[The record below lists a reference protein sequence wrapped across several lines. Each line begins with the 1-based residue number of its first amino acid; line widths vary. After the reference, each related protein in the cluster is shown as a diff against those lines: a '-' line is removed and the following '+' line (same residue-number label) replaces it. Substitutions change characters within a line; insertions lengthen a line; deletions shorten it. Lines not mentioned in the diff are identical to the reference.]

1 MKIKHILTLVLLIAH
16 VGLYAQELASPIMFI
31 FGEEDYLDGHP
42 VSEIDSITFHRNGDG
57 RLVQNIWSAHT
68 STSLQV
74 SKIEKIQIVEEET
87 KLNSKVFPFTVEHD
101 PYIVG
106 YDDTCIYLKAETPV
120 TLVPRKSDIIAASYD
135 CSALENGFIGRVK
148 SVDSNFTSP
157 DYDGNV
163 IKVECTPASI
173 DDLYDKIVYAGT
185 MENETEQQHQR
196 ANKPERIDGS
206 LKTDLWNKNFSSSFG
221 KDNCK
226 ANVNVG
232 DRASMR
238 LVVCKTDQ
246 LPLSVSI
253 HVDNY
258 FSSSFSHHAEIS
270 GTYEP
275 DPVQIGSTLR
285 IGRISFPHPLLRF
298 IWLEPQFKI
307 SGYMELEGAL
317 TTDLRAHFN
326 RTDSYILKLSNGRW
340 KISHNGSN
348 DANIDVAQIDLNGS
362 IEIGLIPE
370 LMFSLNGTKNGIGL
384 SSKNGLNLNANFQIN
399 GLEINEG
406 TYAMLKDSQLD
417 FTEHSDISVFCKE
430 SLFSAE
436 TARHEYNVA
445 DMVLPIW
452 TKYFLPEFSI
462 SDVDYSNYTAYY
474 NVSRNL
480 VMPVELGSHLY
491 DKDGNKISSVYDG
504 DIYDG
509 TSEHNYYWQHKVTNH
524 SKSYEL
530 YPVVKIAGV
539 ELRAIPPVKF
549 KNCPMTIKGY
559 EQTGTIYSPD
569 DYMNHFTFDLD
580 VELNPDSDEVLEWGV
595 VGSPTSTIYIPVDE
609 PGMQSQTMNLRWGM
623 NTTEAIDEGYLDFE
637 NYRFEVNS
645 EIYGYAIV
653 RNRETAEVDTLYTR
667 AFPMHFLYDKKPKIQ
682 FSNASI
688 GETEVIQHEEG
699 NDENI
704 THYSYHAKMDGA
716 FWMLNGE
723 WQYTNGWFALDGDP
737 TAPLWDYDGVRS
749 NYCHY
754 YDDSPCLE
762 FSTWIDYTLRSTGA
776 RKSSNCL
783 NFYGDGHY
791 IVGVTISDKPL
802 YVNTRNAVEYM
813 RAKGK
818 PFSGKVSR
826 VKTDMDDAME
836 KYKNA
841 PIINFR

>member
-1 MKIKHILTLVLLIAH
+1 
-16 VGLYAQELASPIMFI
+16 
-31 FGEEDYLDGHP
+31 
-42 VSEIDSITFHRNGDG
+42 
-57 RLVQNIWSAHT
+57 
-68 STSLQV
+68 
-74 SKIEKIQIVEEET
+74 
-87 KLNSKVFPFTVEHD
+87 
-101 PYIVG
+101 
-106 YDDTCIYLKAETPV
+106 
-120 TLVPRKSDIIAASYD
+120 
-135 CSALENGFIGRVK
+135 
-148 SVDSNFTSP
+148 
-157 DYDGNV
+157 
-163 IKVECTPASI
+163 
-173 DDLYDKIVYAGT
+173 
-185 MENETEQQHQR
+185 
-196 ANKPERIDGS
+196 
-206 LKTDLWNKNFSSSFG
+206 
-221 KDNCK
+221 
-226 ANVNVG
+226 
-232 DRASMR
+232 
-238 LVVCKTDQ
+238 
-246 LPLSVSI
+246 
-253 HVDNY
+253 
-258 FSSSFSHHAEIS
+258 
-270 GTYEP
+270 
-275 DPVQIGSTLR
+275 
-285 IGRISFPHPLLRF
+285 
-298 IWLEPQFKI
+298 
-307 SGYMELEGAL
+307 
-317 TTDLRAHFN
+317 
-326 RTDSYILKLSNGRW
+326 
-340 KISHNGSN
+340 
-348 DANIDVAQIDLNGS
+348 
-362 IEIGLIPE
+362 
-370 LMFSLNGTKNGIGL
+370 
-384 SSKNGLNLNANFQIN
+384 
-399 GLEINEG
+399 
-406 TYAMLKDSQLD
+406 MLKDSQLD

-530 YPVVKIAGV
+530 YPMVKIAGV

-595 VGSPTSTIYIPVDE
+595 VGSQFIPVKE
-609 PGMQSQTMNLRWGM
+609 PGTQSQTINLRWGM
-623 NTTEAIDEGYLDFE
+623 NTTKAIDEGYLDFD
-637 NYRFEVNS
+637 NYKFEVNT
-645 EIYGYAIV
+645 EVYGYAIV
-653 RNRETAEVDTLYTR
+653 RNRKTAEVDTLYTR
-667 AFPMHFLYDKKPKIQ
+667 AFPMHFLYDRKPKIN

-699 NDENI
+699 NDEII

-737 TAPLWDYDGVRS
+737 TVSLRDYDGMNS
-749 NYCHY
+749 SFNHY
-754 YDDSPCLE
+754 YDDTPKLE
-762 FSTWIDYTLRSTGA
+762 NSRWIDYTLRSTGA